1 MEKII
6 NVIEQVI
13 NSKNVGVVIMGLL
26 FIVIGILI
34 GVYKQTWLIAGSSA
48 LSYMEEEVVDYLAIF
63 FGLFLGFLGGF
74 MSLGV
79 FICTY
84 FDSMDYF
91 RSPATGFL
99 LMLFAFFLAFLCLIV
114 IAMIRRYREKNKLR

>member
-1 MEKII
+1 MGKII
-6 NVIEQVI
+6 DVIVQVI
-13 NSKNVGVVIMGLL
+13 TSKAVGLVIIGLL
-26 FIVIGILI
+26 FIVMGVVMGVFKRIGRIQGI
-34 GVYKQTWLIAGSSA
+34 SDPHS
-48 LSYMEEEVVDYLAIF
+48 EEGENYVAIF
-63 FGLFLGFLGGF
+63 FGLLFGFFGGF

-84 FDSMDYF
+84 FDIMDYF

-114 IAMIRRYREKNKLR
+114 IAMVRNYREKNKLR